1 MRNLEVKIPARHTE
15 QGNPFMVDL
24 HLQQLTNQPIR
35 TDNKASYFEIA
46 RWICVSAAF
55 VSLVLAYAW
64 THNEILNIQYGM
76 EYLRKENN
84 KLLEFNTVLRA
95 EYSSLLNPVN
105 IGKQAR
111 EIGLVSSTHTKI
123 KIFNSEIPPEKK
135 SRNIVAQSQLQKKNL
150 HE

>member
-1 MRNLEVKIPARHTE
+1 
-15 QGNPFMVDL
+15 MVDL
-24 HLQQLTNQPIR
+24 HLQRLTNQPIR
-35 TDNKASYFEIA
+35 TDDKASYFEIA

-76 EYLRKENN
+76 EYLRKEND
-84 KLLEFNTVLRA
+84 KLLELNTVLRA

-105 IGKQAR
+105 IEKQAR
-111 EIGLVSSTHTKI
+111 KLGLVSSTHTKI
-123 KIFNSEIPPEKK
+123 KIFYSDVSPKK
-135 SRNIVAQSQLQKKNL
+135 NSRNIVAQSQLQKKNL